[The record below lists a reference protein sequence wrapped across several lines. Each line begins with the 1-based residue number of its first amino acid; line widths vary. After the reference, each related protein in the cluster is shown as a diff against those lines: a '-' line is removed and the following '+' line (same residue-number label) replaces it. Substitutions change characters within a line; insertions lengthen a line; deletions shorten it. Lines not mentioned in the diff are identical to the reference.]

1 MFCRNC
7 GLDLPDDSKFCV
19 RCGKPCLAP
28 PPPRS
33 PLSPRARRWLHFF
46 LLCLAIAPLTTGV
59 VSAYR
64 QLGQLHSS
72 LIYRDALEHA
82 SRSAEVTAAMGGS
95 IRGTG
100 FVLGYLNSRGNDGSG
115 FLMTPILG
123 RNGVGMLKADV
134 YRSAGAWRYSSLSA
148 MVPFRGH
155 AIDLLVPPAY
165 HTADLQPGGR
175 LYLVPFGAPANL
187 SLKDLADYCEQKLGV
202 TPTLL
207 PSLPLDESVI
217 DVHRDQA
224 VTEEIL
230 ETMTRKIPAAADPHA
245 IVIAVTDRDMYARNW
260 SYAFNYWQDNL
271 AVISIARLDPK
282 FYGYSSSSLL
292 RDLRLRKV
300 LARDIGRLYFHLP
313 ESVDPSS
320 VLYWNYSGIDDVDN
334 MRESFRGLE
343 SRGTVTLYPT
353 TAPVPPLAPVVR
365 KQVAAAQPATSQY
378 PCLVVAPASGSD
390 ERLRGEDSICA
401 PHLTDSAPVER
412 YEVDLRSGWFV
423 LRQTDLFLADTV
435 PLALTRTYSSWDTGF
450 RSFGVGTNHPYDIGP
465 YGRRNPY
472 TYLNLML
479 ADGTTIDYPRV
490 SEGTGYRDALY
501 EHTST
506 AGAFYGSRIRWN
518 GDGWD
523 LAFLDG
529 SVDRFPEAY
538 WGRNTQ
544 QGALVGMRDAHGD
557 EVKFERDA
565 SRRLLRLSSPHGRE
579 IHFAYDEGDRIVS
592 AWDNAGQRMEYSYD
606 DGSRLRQVLRNGKLF
621 RKYSY
626 DYNRLLSIEDGNGHE
641 LLVNQYYDNY
651 RLKQLSLADGSTWRF
666 SYVYDKK
673 YNVTAAEMID
683 PAGHHRRI
691 PVAVTRQEKEEK

>member
-1 MFCRNC
+1 M
-7 GLDLPDDSKFCV
+7 
-19 RCGKPCLAP
+19 
-28 PPPRS
+28 
-33 PLSPRARRWLHFF
+33 
-46 LLCLAIAPLTTGV
+46 AIAPLTKGI
-59 VSAYR
+59 VSASR
-64 QLGQLHSS
+64 HFGQLHSS
-72 LIYRDALEHA
+72 FIYRDALEHA
-82 SRSAEVTAAMGGS
+82 SRSAQVAAVMGSS

-100 FVLGYLNSRGNDGSG
+100 FVLGYLNSRGADGSG
-115 FLMTPILG
+115 FLVTPILG
-123 RNGVGMLKADV
+123 RNGVGLLKADV
-134 YRSAGAWRYSSLSA
+134 YRSAGAWHYSSLS
-148 MVPFRGH
+148 VTLPYSGQ
-155 AIDLLVPPAY
+155 AIDLLVAPAY
-165 HTADLQPGGR
+165 HTADLQPQGR
-175 LYLVPFGAPANL
+175 LYLVTFGTPADL
-187 SLKDLADYCEQKLGV
+187 SLKDLAKYSQQKLGV
-202 TPTLL
+202 TLTLL

-230 ETMTRKIPAAADPHA
+230 ETMKRKIPAAADPHA

-260 SYAFNYWQDNL
+260 SYAFNYWQDNV
-271 AVISIARLDPK
+271 AVISTARLDPK
-282 FYGYSSSSLL
+282 FYGYPSSAKV
-292 RDLRLRKV
+292 RDLRLRKL

-313 ESVDPSS
+313 ESADPSS
-320 VLYWNYSGIDDVDN
+320 VLYWDYSGIDDVDN

-353 TAPVPPLAPVVR
+353 TAPVPPLPPLVR
-365 KQVAAAQPATSQY
+365 KQVAAVQPASSQY
-378 PCLVVAPASGSD
+378 PCLVMQPKSGPD

-401 PHLTDSAPVER
+401 PHLTDIAPVER

-423 LRQTDLFLADTV
+423 LRQTDLFLPDTV

-479 ADGTTIDYPRV
+479 TDGSIIDYPRI

-501 EHTST
+501 EHASTSGT
-506 AGAFYGSRIRWN
+506 FYGSRIRWN

-523 LAFLDG
+523 LTFLDG

-538 WGRNTQ
+538 WARNTQ

-557 EVKFERDA
+557 ELRFERDG

-579 IHFAYDEGDRIVS
+579 ISFAYDEGDRIVS
-592 AWDNAGQRMEYSYD
+592 ASDNAGQRMEYSYD

-641 LLVNQYYDNY
+641 LLANQYYDNY
-651 RLKQLSLADGSTWRF
+651 RLKQLSLTDGSTWRF
-666 SYVYDKK
+666 DYVYDKK
-673 YNVTAAEMID
+673 YNVTATIMID

-691 PVAVTRQEKEEK
+691 PVAVTRQEKKEE